1 MIQLSNVSKHFQRSD
16 QTVRALDN
24 LTLSIDQGEFVAIR
38 GASGCGKSTLLS
50 LIGGLALPTSGTV
63 SVLEQEISSMNS
75 ADRANFRATHVGFV
89 FQMFHLLPYLSV
101 MENVLVAARPTH
113 QEEDQQKATE
123 LLEQF
128 SLQDRLWHRPAQL
141 SAGERQRVAMAR
153 ALLAQPGLLLADEPT
168 GNLDP
173 GNSVTVLKLLQQFH
187 EQGGTILLVTHDEQA
202 AGFAD
207 RSIVLEA
214 GQLVPDSS
222 AAEAH

>member
-24 LTLSIDQGEFVAIR
+24 LTLSIDQGDFVAVR

-75 ADRANFRATHVGFV
+75 AERANFRATHVGFV
-89 FQMFHLLPYLSV
+89 FQMFHLLPYLNV

-128 SLQDRLWHRPAQL
+128 SLQDRLGHRPAQL
-141 SAGERQRVAMAR
+141 SAGECQRVAMAR

-173 GNSVTVLKLLQQFH
+173 GNSVTVLQLMQQFH

-202 AGFAD
+202 AGFAA

>member
-75 ADRANFRATHVGFV
+75 ADRAKFRATHVGFV

-173 GNSVTVLKLLQQFH
+173 GNSVTVLKLMQQFH